1 MKAILAFAI
10 ISVLFAIASAQSVGA
25 GSGALSISNLVIT
38 PNPVV
43 AGSNV
48 QVSFQ
53 LYNSYQYS
61 LQNVNLYLEAPY
73 PLLNYSPVSIAQI
86 SSIGQGLYGG
96 LGYYLTYNL
105 TLPKNIP
112 SGVYTMQLYAT
123 YQTTQ
128 TTSTGAYSNS
138 EPVTAY
144 SVMPIT
150 LHVIGEPSISVSGS
164 ASSITPGEPF
174 LLNLNVQNNGYD
186 TAKNITISIAPTSS
200 FKPIGTSTFSI
211 GMLPIGSSLTLPISM
226 FASTSIENE
235 TYLIPLSISYY
246 SELGKEYFENTSISM
261 SPLIMEPNISIS
273 LIGSMPP
280 MLYSG
285 YNQSLAFAIVNSGT
299 GLARNITVTVSPSS
313 NINLLGSIH
322 KFFISALPSGNSVNE
337 NIFISANYTNSTKG
351 YILLNVSYQSSNYK
365 NSFSKSYNESLYLM
379 PSAQFDIV
387 KVASNAYPGATDVP
401 VTYTIKNVG
410 NEVAKQVQVSFQSI
424 YPVTPINGN
433 AYIAELLPGEEANV
447 TFMINVD
454 TSGLPGNYP
463 VTIFET
469 WKQPNGTPNQL
480 YSGSNNY
487 YIVVGNGSGNNSSLI
502 WDIIIVVVIVLLAT
516 YFAAKQAKARKS
528 KK

>member
-1 MKAILAFAI
+1 MKVVSAFAI
-10 ISVLFAIASAQSVGA
+10 ISVLFAIAGAQSLGA
-25 GSGALSISNLVIT
+25 GSGALSISNLVVI

-48 QVSFQ
+48 QLSFQ
-53 LYNSYQYS
+53 LYNSYQYP

-96 LGYYLTYNL
+96 IGYYITYNL

-112 SGVYTMQLYAT
+112 SGVYTLQLYAT

-144 SVMPIT
+144 SAIPIT
-150 LHVIGEPSISVSGS
+150 IHVIGEPSISVSGS

-186 TAKNITISIAPTSS
+186 TAKNITISIAQTSS

-211 GMLPIGSSLTLPISM
+211 GMLPIGSSLTLPVSM
-226 FASTSIENE
+226 FASTGIENK
-235 TYLIPLSISYY
+235 TYLIPISISYY
-246 SELGKEYFENTSISM
+246 SELGKEYFENASISI

-273 LIGSMPP
+273 LVGSTPP

-285 YNQSLAFAIVNSGT
+285 YNQSLEFAIVNSGT
-299 GLARNITVTVSPSS
+299 GLARNITVTVNHGS

-322 KFFISALPSGNSVNE
+322 KFFISSLPSGSSVDE

-365 NSFSKSYNESLYLM
+365 NSFSKSYNESLYLI
-379 PSAQFDIV
+379 PSAQFEIL
-387 KVASNAYPGATDVP
+387 KVASDAYPGATDVP

-454 TSGLPGNYP
+454 TSGLPGSYP

-487 YIVVGNGSGNNSSLI
+487 YIVVGGSGSNSPII
-502 WDIIIVVVIVLLAT
+502 WYIIIVVAIVLLAT
-516 YFAAKQAKARKS
+516 YFAAKQAMARKS
-528 KK
+528 KR